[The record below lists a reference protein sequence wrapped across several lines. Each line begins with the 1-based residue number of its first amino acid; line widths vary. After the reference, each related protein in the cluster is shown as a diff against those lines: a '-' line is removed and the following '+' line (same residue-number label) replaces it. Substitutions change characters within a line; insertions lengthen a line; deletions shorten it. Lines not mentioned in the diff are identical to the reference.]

1 MQHVL
6 YKAQLFINFNNKD
19 RHSLWYSDC
28 IEGIIRG
35 NILFCI
41 LNLKSFFVLEVVV
54 YISLKERE
62 RERND
67 CMTLLQSLH
76 PTSSYY
82 WLIHLI
88 RYPHPIPSFS
98 HRLWIILWDMLVF
111 EARGCTFV
119 SYCVLPVLKDCL
131 WFMESYTLFLIHLIK
146 ERFLLLLTRRSI
158 ILSPRVP
165 QPTGLRVL
173 GDNPRTGTYIAIG
186 PLSDWGLDCG

>member
-62 RERND
+62 REREKRLYD
-67 CMTLLQSLH
+67 PPTIAPSYIFILLANS
-76 PTSSYY
+76 PN
-82 WLIHLI
+82 
-88 RYPHPIPSFS
+88 PIPSSNSF
-98 HRLWIILWDMLVF
+98 IF
-111 EARGCTFV
+111 
-119 SYCVLPVLKDCL
+119 
-131 WFMESYTLFLIHLIK
+131 
-146 ERFLLLLTRRSI
+146 
-158 ILSPRVP
+158 P
-165 QPTGLRVL
+165 QVMNYPMGHA
-173 GDNPRTGTYIAIG
+173 GI
-186 PLSDWGLDCG
+186 